1 MYLENQ
7 TIGSVLCAARK
18 AAGYSIDDVSLQ
30 TRIRAGLIRDIEG
43 NNFETSGAN
52 AYARGHIRT
61 IGKFLNLDT
70 DALVELFAVSTG
82 DFDRPMI
89 DLLTD
94 NNVVAPKR
102 ELPKISY
109 KVMASAAAAIVALLI
124 AVPTV
129 GGLISSNKTASQ
141 NPSVPAQAAPS
152 TTSTGATVVATK
164 TSDVTV
170 VVTGTNG
177 KSWIGIQD
185 SSGAQVFSGTIHHG
199 ESKSFGDATQL
210 QVTVGNAGSV
220 SLNVNGREIGA
231 PGAAGE
237 VVHLSFEPD
246 AAAKG

>member
-1 MYLENQ
+1 MYSENQ

-18 AAGYSIDDVSLQ
+18 AAGYSIDDVSTQ
-30 TRIRAGLIRDIEG
+30 TRIRGGLIRDIEA

-89 DLLTD
+89 DLLTE
-94 NNVVAPKR
+94 NSVVAPKR
-102 ELPKISY
+102 ELPKVSY
-109 KVMASAAAAIVALLI
+109 KAMASATVAIVALLI

-129 GGLISSNKTASQ
+129 GGIISSDKPASP

-152 TTSTGATVVATK
+152 TTSTDATVVAAK
-164 TSDVTV
+164 TSAVTV
-170 VVTGTNG
+170 VATGTNG

-185 SSGAQVFSGTIHHG
+185 SSGAQVFSGTIRQG

-210 QVTVGNAGSV
+210 QVTIGNAGAV
-220 SLNVNGREIGA
+220 SLNVNGREIGT
-231 PGAAGE
+231 PGAIGE
-237 VVHLSFEPD
+237 VVHLSFDPS
-246 AAAKG
+246 ATSKG

>member
-18 AAGYSIDDVSLQ
+18 EAGYSIDDISTQ
-30 TRIRAGLIRDIEG
+30 TRIRAGLIRDIEA
-43 NNFETSGAN
+43 NNFATSGAN

-70 DALVELFAVSTG
+70 DALVELFAVTTG

-89 DLLTD
+89 DLLTE
-94 NNVVAPKR
+94 NNVVVAKR

-109 KVMASAAAAIVALLI
+109 KAMASVAAGVVALLI

-129 GGLISSNKTASQ
+129 GGLLSSNKAASQ

-152 TTSTGATVVATK
+152 TTSTGSTVVATK

-185 SSGAQVFSGTIHHG
+185 SSGAQVFSGTIHQG

>member
-1 MYLENQ
+1 
-7 TIGSVLCAARK
+7 
-18 AAGYSIDDVSLQ
+18 
-30 TRIRAGLIRDIEG
+30 
-43 NNFETSGAN
+43 
-52 AYARGHIRT
+52 
-61 IGKFLNLDT
+61 
-70 DALVELFAVSTG
+70 
-82 DFDRPMI
+82 MI
-89 DLLTD
+89 DLLTE

-129 GGLISSNKTASQ
+129 GGMISSNKTASQ

-152 TTSTGATVVATK
+152 TTSNGATVVATK
-164 TSDVTV
+164 TSDVSV

-185 SSGAQVFSGTIHHG
+185 SSGAQVFSGTIHQG

-210 QVTVGNAGSV
+210 QVTLGNAGAV
-220 SLNVNGREIGA
+220 SLNVNGRDIGTT
-231 PGAAGE
+231 GAAGE